1 MSATHGG
8 ARAGAGRKKLNT
20 PTYRSLSTILP
31 VDLADTIAAAAAEKE
46 VSVSMMI
53 RMILEEWK
61 CGK

>member
-8 ARAGAGRKKLNT
+8 ARVGAGRKKLKA

-31 VDLADTIAAAAAEKE
+31 VDLADTIAAAAAEKK
-46 VSVSMMI
+46 VSVSRMI
-53 RMILEEWK
+53 RLILEEWN